1 MAKIKAESL
10 LSIELEKLENKVNEF
25 QQYLEE
31 NSIITKVTRDSEII
45 IALEEQD
52 KLHKEIVI
60 QIKMQDALFNWMP
73 LLEKL
78 REGSISKKLETRGN
92 VKLNGLFTN
101 KREEDE

>member
-1 MAKIKAESL
+1 MAKIKLDSL
-10 LSIELEKLENKVNEF
+10 ISFELDKLEAKAGEF

-31 NSIITKVTRDSEII
+31 NSIITKVTSDNEILL
-45 IALEEQD
+45 ALEEQD

-78 REGSISKKLETRGN
+78 REGDALKKLELRGDATA
-92 VKLNGLFTN
+92 NGLFN
-101 KREEDE
+101 KVRNNGE

>member
-1 MAKIKAESL
+1 MAKIKVDSL
-10 LSIELEKLENKVNEF
+10 IGFELDKLEAKVGEF

-31 NSIITKVTRDSEII
+31 NSIITKVTSGNEILL
-45 IALEEQD
+45 ALEEQD

-78 REGSISKKLETRGN
+78 REGAEQKKLELRGDAEA
-92 VKLNGLFTN
+92 NGLFN
-101 KREEDE
+101 KKRNAE